1 LAEIQYDYNER
12 PGISNLLDMLK
23 LLGGNPDEFRGQN
36 QYGPLKTEV
45 ANRVVDFLTDFQAR
59 LAAVDENEIVRKLEG
74 SELLMDKVGG
84 QRLFKLQQAVGLRP

>member
-1 LAEIQYDYNER
+1 
-12 PGISNLLDMLK
+12 
-23 LLGGNPDEFRGQN
+23 
-36 QYGPLKTEV
+36 
-45 ANRVVDFLTDFQAR
+45 VVDFLTDFQAR